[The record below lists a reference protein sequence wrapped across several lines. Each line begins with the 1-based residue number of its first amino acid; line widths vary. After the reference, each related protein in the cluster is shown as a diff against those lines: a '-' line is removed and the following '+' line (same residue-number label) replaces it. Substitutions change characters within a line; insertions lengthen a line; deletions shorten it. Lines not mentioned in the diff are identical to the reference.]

1 MPKIL
6 EPLPY
11 YKWLW
16 RDWRANRRVQRL
28 HYVAKG
34 LYREL
39 LDEQWSEGFLPSDV
53 GTLADICGCPLGV
66 MQEHWPSLQDLFE
79 TQEDGSLVNH
89 KLEQQRTEEDS
100 IRAAKARGGKKS
112 ALVKFNRINKPSR
125 PLEESSRLAKTSH
138 IAEQSRAEQS
148 TSEQGVEDDFVG
160 QENLMKLKTELT
172 KIAAEHGAKAGGFKN
187 TWDTIRDLGV
197 SHGTGAVAT
206 DFAAYMEEYQG
217 DDFPSGAVVSY
228 LRVAADRLTADSAP
242 STVASKD
249 PRVTALIRELT
260 YLSDGKV
267 TFQGRHKVTL
277 SELLETYTPDEL
289 ISVFQTFIGDKDLE
303 DPYTLKFIAQNYLD
317 AADGLAYTAR
327 RKKTEAESEQIIRA
341 AAIKRLQEEAES
353 ELRAS
358 EAARKNEEE
367 AFNPLKDVV

>member
-1 MPKIL
+1 
-6 EPLPY
+6 
-11 YKWLW
+11 
-16 RDWRANRRVQRL
+16 
-28 HYVAKG
+28 
-34 LYREL
+34 
-39 LDEQWSEGFLPSDV
+39 
-53 GTLADICGCPLGV
+53 
-66 MQEHWPSLQDLFE
+66 
-79 TQEDGSLVNH
+79 
-89 KLEQQRTEEDS
+89 
-100 IRAAKARGGKKS
+100 
-112 ALVKFNRINKPSR
+112 
-125 PLEESSRLAKTSH
+125 
-138 IAEQSRAEQS
+138 
-148 TSEQGVEDDFVG
+148 
-160 QENLMKLKTELT
+160 
-172 KIAAEHGAKAGGFKN
+172 
-187 TWDTIRDLGV
+187 
-197 SHGTGAVAT
+197 
-206 DFAAYMEEYQG
+206 
-217 DDFPSGAVVSY
+217 
-228 LRVAADRLTADSAP
+228 
-242 STVASKD
+242 VASKD